1 MAVGLDH
8 ETLEFTLESIDEFA
22 RRELPDSLVL
32 ERDEFPE
39 ALVRRMCGEE
49 LGSSSCSCPSDMGG
63 NALTA
68 YEQAR
73 DSPHEQAPIFDV
85 CTRAR
90 PSDLLDVLPAL
101 AEQLRKVSA

>member
-1 MAVGLDH
+1 
-8 ETLEFTLESIDEFA
+8 
-22 RRELPDSLVL
+22 
-32 ERDEFPE
+32 
-39 ALVRRMCGEE
+39 
-49 LGSSSCSCPSDMGG
+49 MGG
-63 NALTA
+63 NALDVCRVCERMAAIDLGLAASALAMFLGSDLITVGGTPEQKRQFMG

-101 AEQLRKVSA
+101 AEQLREVSA